1 MARMAV
7 VVVLSAAA
15 FVLVCGTAALRSLVR
30 HPGAPPRSARA
41 GLARATPVRITCLA
55 ARGGD
60 CWCPR
65 RRSSHVPLVRT
76 VRHAGANSGHA
87 DRDGALWAGA
97 PRPSRVESGS
107 RAVGHATADAAVA
120 GGGARHSGPRR
131 AGSPRTRST
140 TSSRPLRSSGIRRPV
155 LFMSVARPPGVLRG
169 RDARDDPA
177 RARTYRGAR
186 QRTPPGASRVP

>member
-15 FVLVCGTAALRSLVR
+15 FLLICGTARVGSPVR
-30 HPGAPPRSARA
+30 PPGAPPRSPRA
-41 GLARATPVRITCLA
+41 GLARATAVRIARAA
-55 ARGGD
+55 ARGGG

-76 VRHAGANSGHA
+76 VRHAGAYSGHA

-97 PRPSRVESGS
+97 PRSSRVESGS
-107 RAVGHATADAAVA
+107 RAVGHAPADAAVA

-131 AGSPRTRST
+131 AGRRVRDRRRVPDRCGRGHPA
-140 TSSRPLRSSGIRRPV
+140 SRAV
-155 LFMSVARPPGVLRG
+155 HVVARPSGVLRG